1 MTEVLRNTAKSKY
14 LTISNQYLRML
25 HVCTNGRMVVLLS
38 GYKTLIRNF
47 YETSHAKGPQDA
59 AGGFLKNQACI
70 AVIRRKTKIQC
81 AKDFYNFC
89 TDNLQNP
96 KSGMYNCRIFKYIE
110 TIPRYELV
118 NYKTVAENRKIHQI
132 VSKEDSPGKLVTSSL
147 EIIN

>member
-1 MTEVLRNTAKSKY
+1 MYARMDGWLFFSVVTKLLYTTFTKL
-14 LTISNQYLRML
+14 LTRKDHKMQP
-25 HVCTNGRMVVLLS
+25 VV
-38 GYKTLIRNF
+38 
-47 YETSHAKGPQDA
+47 
-59 AGGFLKNQACI
+59 FLKNQADI

-96 KSGMYNCRIFKYIE
+96 KSGMYNWRIFKYIE
-110 TIPRYELV
+110 TIPRNELF

-132 VSKEDSPGKLVTSSL
+132 VSKENSPGKLVTSSL